1 MKYRIDVMR
10 LREGTMTLNGW
21 AIPKGR
27 KEKNY
32 TEIPSEQSS
41 GKRAGGLQFSVTDRG
56 GNRLPLQYV
65 PMLREDVAQIYK
77 SDPMC
82 GFDLQFP
89 YERGGSYFLTIEAAG
104 ERVRRGEAV
113 ARAGATGD
121 ATGPHLHLELRMK
134 GIRLNPAGALGLYD

>member
-41 GKRAGGLQFSVTDRG
+41 GKRAGGRQFSVTARG
-56 GNRLPLQYV
+56 GNRLPLQ
-65 PMLREDVAQIYK
+65 
-77 SDPMC
+77 
-82 GFDLQFP
+82 
-89 YERGGSYFLTIEAAG
+89 
-104 ERVRRGEAV
+104 
-113 ARAGATGD
+113 
-121 ATGPHLHLELRMK
+121 
-134 GIRLNPAGALGLYD
+134 